1 MEIQAVISGK
11 KQTTQDAYMKEYKRL
26 RQVLDVDSV
35 IDFEKNVSNLSIKT
49 MIKKIKDSDF
59 STNTKKGLMNMLVM
73 IFDAF
78 DFDKEVKKFEKEVN
92 KVKDEREKLKDK
104 IGKERIDKNKVLL
117 DILPTQKIIDK
128 ELNELY
134 KNNDYLKYII
144 NYLIITFN
152 VRNKD
157 LCLKIVSS
165 MKQTKDTEYN
175 YLVINSKYI
184 TYIRNVYKTAS
195 THGKKENR
203 IQSKKL
209 KDAILN
215 YINEVEGEDD
225 VKEDGLIIF
234 KYTSEELK
242 GQPVPCNKIGDKIKY
257 LIMKP
262 KDENGND
269 IKLNETLLNKIKVKE
284 INNKPNTIKG
294 LEKMEKNRGTNL
306 KTITEYYSIDV

>member
-11 KQTTQDAYMKEYKRL
+11 KQITQDAYMKEYKRL
-26 RQVLDVDSV
+26 KQVLGVDSV
-35 IDFEKNVSNLSIKT
+35 IDIDKNVSNLSLST
-49 MIKKIKDSDF
+49 MITKIKDSDY
-59 STNTKKGLMNMLVM
+59 SSNTKKGLMNMLLM
-73 IFDAF
+73 IFDKF
-78 DFDKEVKKFEKEVN
+78 NFNKEVKILEK
-92 KVKDEREKLKDK
+92 EREKLKDK
-104 IGKERIDKNKVLL
+104 IATERIGKNKELLNVLPL
-117 DILPTQKIIDK
+117 QEVIDK

-134 KNNDYLKYII
+134 KNNAYLKYII

-165 MKQTKDTEYN
+165 MKQTKDKEYN

-184 TYIRNVYKTAS
+184 TYIRNVYKTAK

-209 KDAILN
+209 RDAILN
-215 YINEVEGEDD
+215 YINDVNGEDD
-225 VKEDGLIIF
+225 VKNDGLILF
-234 KYTSEELK
+234 KYTDKEGK
-242 GQPVPCNKIGDKIKY
+242 IGQPVPCDKIGDKIKY
-257 LIMKP
+257 LIMKI
-262 KDENGND
+262 KDQDGND

-284 INNKPNTIKG
+284 INNKPNTIKA

-306 KTITEYYSIDV
+306 KTIAEYYSIDV